1 MMSINSFNS
10 LFAPKRSS
18 ELDITFNTLPRS
30 GIIAWVARSRAC
42 FAVPPAD
49 SPSTI
54 NSSVPAIPCL
64 EQSANFAG
72 IRTRLVGVLRAISLT
87 CFVLIRA
94 FARFTTKSSNAFA
107 VFGSDARNISHGSRS
122 AFSVKRATSG
132 LESFSLVW
140 PKNCGVL

>member
-1 MMSINSFNS
+1 MSSQSFAVPAPIISISSFNS
-10 LFAPKRSS
+10 LFALKRSS
-18 ELDITFNTLPRS
+18 ELDITFNTLPRN

-54 NSSVPAIPCL
+54 NSSVPSTPCL

-72 IRTRLVGVLRAISLT
+72 MRARLVGVLRAISFT

-94 FARFTTKSSNAFA
+94 FAKLITKSRIAFA
-107 VFGSDARNISHGSRS
+107 VLGSDAKNISHGSRS
-122 AFSVKRATSG
+122 AFSV
-132 LESFSLVW
+132 
-140 PKNCGVL
+140 